1 MMGEGAETPNPN
13 TGRKEGICAVPSDP
27 RGRGGGHTWLNPPP
41 LPCCSHP
48 SAHSSAPRTRAHT
61 CAQLP
66 PALFTGHG
74 QSRTRAAARFHQALK
89 AKIIGCRTNL
99 GNGVCDKANKKS
111 SILQPPPPLPPLLSA
126 QHRGWE
132 RSGHC
137 CTSRATSPLE
147 LHLQLGKFV
156 REKWSFCFPC
166 SKHVIKM
173 LI

>member
-1 MMGEGAETPNPN
+1 MGSKEQKPQIPTRGGRRGFAPCPVTP
-13 TGRKEGICAVPSDP
+13 GG
-27 RGRGGGHTWLNPPP
+27 GGGHTWLNPPP

-111 SILQPPPPLPPLLSA
+111 SILQPPPPSPPPPLRSA
-126 QHRGWE
+126 PGM
-132 RSGHC
+132 GAI
-137 CTSRATSPLE
+137 RALLYLPCNFTIRVAPTA
-147 LHLQLGKFV
+147 
-156 REKWSFCFPC
+156 REVCP
-166 SKHVIKM
+166 
-173 LI
+173 

>member
-111 SILQPPPPLPPLLSA
+111 SILQPPPPLPPPPPLRSAPGMGAIRALLYLPCNFTIRVA
-126 QHRGWE
+126 P
-132 RSGHC
+132 
-137 CTSRATSPLE
+137 TA
-147 LHLQLGKFV
+147 
-156 REKWSFCFPC
+156 REVCP
-166 SKHVIKM
+166 
-173 LI
+173 